1 MTIEKG
7 RLHAN
12 GLNFALLADGPKGG
26 PLVLLLHGFPEGKES
41 YKGQLEAL
49 AEAGYR
55 AVAPDLRGYGGSD
68 APQGVEAYAMP
79 HLLADV
85 RGMIHALGE
94 ERVHLVGHD
103 WGALV
108 GWPFVSRHPEMVRSW
123 TSLSIPHPTPL
134 GRASGLDGS
143 GQADPDQQARSS
155 YVGLFQKAGKAEELL
170 LAEGAARLRA
180 MLEMSPTGV
189 HGIPEA
195 QVAEF
200 VSGFQR
206 PGRLSAAL
214 NYYRANLRPQ
224 AYAAFPPAPNPIT
237 APTLLIWGDQ
247 DMALGRRAVEETA
260 QFVAGPYRLEVL
272 EGAGHWLQFE
282 RGEDVSRRL
291 IEHLHGVRQTKG
303 Q

>member
-1 MTIEKG
+1 MTIATAH
-7 RLHAN
+7 LHAN
-12 GLNFALLADGPKGG
+12 GLNFALLADGPKDG

-41 YKGQLEAL
+41 YMGQLEAL
-49 AEAGYR
+49 AKAGYR

-85 RGMIHALGE
+85 RGMINALGE

-123 TSLSIPHPTPL
+123 TSLSIPHPVPL

-143 GQADPDQQARSS
+143 GRADPDQQARSS
-155 YVGLFQKAGKAEELL
+155 YVGLFHKVGRAEELL
-170 LAEGAARLRA
+170 LADGATRLRA
-180 MLEMSPTGV
+180 MLQMSPSGV
-189 HGIPEA
+189 EGIPEA
-195 QVAEF
+195 QVEEF
-200 VSGFQR
+200 VAGLQR
-206 PGRLSAAL
+206 PGRLTAAL
-214 NYYRANLRPQ
+214 NYYRANLKPQ

-237 APTLLIWGDQ
+237 PPTLLVWGDE
-247 DMALGRRAVEETA
+247 DMALGRRAIEETA
-260 QFVAGPYRLEVL
+260 QHVAGTYRLEIL

-282 RGEDVSRRL
+282 RGGDVSRL
-291 IEHLHGVRQTKG
+291 LLEHVQNS
-303 Q
+303 

>member
-7 RLHAN
+7 HLHAN
-12 GLNFALLADGPKGG
+12 GLNFALLADGPRDGAV
-26 PLVLLLHGFPEGKES
+26 VLLLHGFPEGKES
-41 YKGQLEAL
+41 YSKQLESL
-49 AEAGYR
+49 ANAGYR

-68 APQGVEAYAMP
+68 APQGVDAYTMP

-85 RGMIHALGE
+85 SGMIHSLGE

-155 YVGLFQKAGKAEELL
+155 YVGLFHKVGKAEELL
-170 LAEGAARLRA
+170 LEKGSERLRSI
-180 MLEMSPTGV
+180 LRMSP
-189 HGIPEA
+189 HENGIPEA
-195 QVAEF
+195 QIDDF
-200 VSGFQR
+200 VEGFER
-206 PGRLSAAL
+206 PGRLTAAL
-214 NYYRANLRPQ
+214 NYYRANLKPQ
-224 AYAAFPPAPNPIT
+224 AYSSFPPAPNPIST
-237 APTLLIWGDQ
+237 STLLIWGDE
-247 DMALGRRAVEETA
+247 DMALGRRAVDETA
-260 QFVAGPYRLEVL
+260 EYVTGPYRLEIL
-272 EGAGHWLQFE
+272 EGAGHWLQYE
-282 RGEDVSRRL
+282 RASDVSRL
-291 IEHLHGVRQTKG
+291 TVEHLNQVGKTQG

>member
-7 RLHAN
+7 HLHAN
-12 GLNFALLADGPKGG
+12 GLNFALLADGPRDG

-41 YKGQLEAL
+41 YGEQLGAL
-49 AEAGYR
+49 AKAGYR

-79 HLLADV
+79 HLLADI

-94 ERVHLVGHD
+94 ERVDLVGHD

-123 TSLSIPHPTPL
+123 TSLSIPHPTAL
-134 GRASGLDGS
+134 GRASGLDGA

-155 YVGLFQKAGKAEELL
+155 YVGLFHKVGGAEELL
-170 LAEGAARLRA
+170 LDKKSERLRA
-180 MLEMSPTGV
+180 MLRMSPGEV
-189 HGIPEA
+189 GIPET
-195 QVAEF
+195 QIDEF
-200 VSGFQR
+200 VAGFER
-206 PGRLSAAL
+206 PGRLTAAL
-214 NYYRANLRPQ
+214 NYYRANLKPQ
-224 AYAAFPPAPNPIT
+224 AYASFPPVPNPIAT
-237 APTLLIWGDQ
+237 PTLLVWGAE

-260 QFVAGPYRLEVL
+260 EYLKGNYRLEIL
-272 EGAGHWLQFE
+272 EGAGHWLQYE
-282 RGEDVSRRL
+282 RPADVSRL
-291 IEHLHGVRQTKG
+291 IVEHLNQVSRTQG

>member
-7 RLHAN
+7 HLHAN
-12 GLNFALLADGPKGG
+12 GLNFALLADGPRDGAV
-26 PLVLLLHGFPEGKES
+26 VLLLHGFPEGKES
-41 YKGQLEAL
+41 YSEQLESL
-49 AEAGYR
+49 ANAGYR

-68 APQGVEAYAMP
+68 APQGVDAYTMP

-85 RGMIHALGE
+85 SGMIHELGE

-155 YVGLFQKAGKAEELL
+155 YVSLFHKVGKAEELL
-170 LAEGAARLRA
+170 LENGSERLRS
-180 MLEMSPTGV
+180 MLRMSP
-189 HGIPEA
+189 HENGIPEA
-195 QVAEF
+195 QIDDF
-200 VSGFQR
+200 VEGFER
-206 PGRLSAAL
+206 PGRLTAAL
-214 NYYRANLRPQ
+214 NYYRANLKPQ
-224 AYAAFPPAPNPIT
+224 AYASFPPVPNPIST
-237 APTLLIWGDQ
+237 STLLIWGDE
-247 DMALGRRAVEETA
+247 DMALGRRAVDETA
-260 QFVAGPYRLEVL
+260 EYMKGPYRLEIL
-272 EGAGHWLQFE
+272 EGAGHWLQYE
-282 RGEDVSRRL
+282 RASDVSRL
-291 IEHLHGVRQTKG
+291 TVEHLNQVGKTQG